1 MDSIQDAGTS
11 ATRTTGVG
19 VLDRCVTLLDLLAG
33 GPRSL
38 RWLAEASNLP
48 RPTAHRLLV
57 ALEAHRLVAR
67 DPGAGATAAAFR
79 LGPRLTELA
88 AVAGPELDLA
98 SLAGPVLDRLHSAT
112 GESVQLYVRSGDHRL
127 CIAARDAGTGLRDS
141 VPVGALLPL
150 EVGSGGKVLLAWSA
164 GTAVGAAGAGRTAGA
179 SSAGEPATADGPGS
193 TDRGNGADRFSGPDQ
208 ARGAAASLAELAAVR
223 SRGWAASVAE
233 REAGVASVSAP
244 VLRDG
249 VLLAALCVSGPV
261 SRLGQAPGRKLAAA
275 VVEAAADLTRQLAAL
290 HDPGELCMREPCITL
305 HDLRYRARR
314 RRRRAADA
322 GATSCGATGSGATGS
337 AATGSG
343 AADALPARSPA
354 TAFPAT
360 GSPAPDTPATD
371 KIASAIADGRV
382 TMSRCAPGSRA
393 TGQLLA
399 AAFEAC
405 SAYASLS
412 RT

>member
-1 MDSIQDAGTS
+1 MDSIQDAGAG

-19 VLDRCVTLLDLLAG
+19 VLDRCVTLLDLLAD

-38 RWLAEASNLP
+38 RWLADASNLP

-150 EVGSGGKVLLAWSA
+150 GAGSGGKVLLAWSV
-164 GTAVGAAGAGRTAGA
+164 GPVSGAVSG
-179 SSAGEPATADGPGS
+179 ADG
-193 TDRGNGADRFSGPDQ
+193 TD
-208 ARGAAASLAELAAVR
+208 ELTAIR

-249 VLLAALCVSGPV
+249 VLLAALCVSGPI
-261 SRLGQAPGRKLAAA
+261 SRLGQAPGPKLATE
-275 VVEAAADLTRQLAAL
+275 VVEAAADLTRQLT
-290 HDPGELCMREPCITL
+290 EP
-305 HDLRYRARR
+305 A
-314 RRRRAADA
+314 
-322 GATSCGATGSGATGS
+322 
-337 AATGSG
+337 
-343 AADALPARSPA
+343 
-354 TAFPAT
+354 
-360 GSPAPDTPATD
+360 
-371 KIASAIADGRV
+371 
-382 TMSRCAPGSRA
+382 
-393 TGQLLA
+393 
-399 AAFEAC
+399 
-405 SAYASLS
+405 
-412 RT
+412 